1 MCHMLS
7 WHGHPV
13 FGSSDESQHGH
24 PASKCHKFSSECQRQ
39 GGGAHLAVNKWLKLI
54 CRNSFTNHNQQLM
67 CFGRWKQQKSV
78 FRSRTGWTLSHL
90 AQTCLQCP
98 TNPLPSC
105 LHYPHVHWTCTTD
118 NRAVFGKQN
127 SDSPP
132 SPPRDHIQNCFK
144 AGFVSHWKVFFI
156 QAFREIKQANPLGN
170 VVFASISSGHLCSE
184 SGMSCFQSST
194 VLMHRSHQLF
204 QVIPDGSSS
213 GHFFEWIYPPE
224 NQTMSREVRTGLGA
238 GMGSS
243 CAKVSYRCSPQC
255 LRGLWTMPLIICFN
269 WVSLRQSDRWT

>member
-1 MCHMLS
+1 MCHMLP

-13 FGSSDESQHGH
+13 FGSSHESQHGH

-78 FRSRTGWTLSHL
+78 FRIRTGWTLSHL

-105 LHYPHVHWTCTTD
+105 LHYPHVHCTCTTD
-118 NRAVFGKQN
+118 NRAMFEKQN

-144 AGFVSHWKVFFI
+144 AGFVSHWKVFFS
-156 QAFREIKQANPLGN
+156 KLLG
-170 VVFASISSGHLCSE
+170 
-184 SGMSCFQSST
+184 
-194 VLMHRSHQLF
+194 
-204 QVIPDGSSS
+204 
-213 GHFFEWIYPPE
+213 
-224 NQTMSREVRTGLGA
+224 
-238 GMGSS
+238 
-243 CAKVSYRCSPQC
+243 K
-255 LRGLWTMPLIICFN
+255 
-269 WVSLRQSDRWT
+269 